1 MHGQFNK
8 GNCAVSYIYIYIY
21 IYIYAAAMLR
31 VSLSFGLLAYLEAG
45 GDSWICGR
53 EQVEAVGRPTF
64 KGNGAPN

>member
-1 MHGQFNK
+1 
-8 GNCAVSYIYIYIY
+8 
-21 IYIYAAAMLR
+21 MLR

-45 GDSWICGR
+45 GGSWICGR